1 MSAEIKE
8 ALDRVVHWSMARQK
22 AEDAWLS
29 FSGKPRKKE
38 QLRRAYYFMDYMLSR
53 WERRLNEARE
63 RERRR
68 ANGLPLVHLV
78 RQA

>member
-1 MSAEIKE
+1 MSAEIQE
-8 ALDRVVHWSMARQK
+8 ALARVVQWNGARQK

-29 FSGKPRKKE
+29 FTGKPRKKE

-53 WERRLNEARE
+53 WERRLDEARE

-68 ANGLPLVHLV
+68 ASGQPLMHSV